1 MNEIKKLSFFIFAI
15 FLFCYFFY
23 LLDSNEILEIKH
35 DGLKSFV
42 YFGIIIFSF
51 FSILF
56 SFFCYEEI
64 KLKVLFSILPII
76 AFLQILSFGI
86 INTFL
91 SASSWKTQTL
101 IYQNKFDSSKK
112 VEFQML
118 DIGFAG
124 YEKRTVE
131 VNYITDWFFIS
142 SPYTE
147 EIFNS
152 DSDWKKVN
160 KEVNELE
167 LKD

>member
-1 MNEIKKLSFFIFAI
+1 MNEIKKLSFLIFAI

-51 FSILF
+51 FSIIFAFL
-56 SFFCYEEI
+56 SFEGI
-64 KLKVLFSILPII
+64 KLKVLFSFLPII
-76 AFLQILSFGI
+76 AFIQILNFGI
-86 INTFL
+86 INTLF
-91 SASSWKTQTL
+91 SASSWKTQT
-101 IYQNKFDSSKK
+101 IVYQNKLDDSKR
-112 VEFQML
+112 VEFQMY

-124 YEKRTVE
+124 YHKRTVE
-131 VNYITDWFFIS
+131 VNYMTDWFFIS

-152 DSDWKKVN
+152 DSDWKKVD
-160 KEVNELE
+160 KEVNELG
-167 LKD
+167 LK

>member
-1 MNEIKKLSFFIFAI
+1 MNELKKLSFFIFAI

-35 DGLKSFV
+35 DGLKFFV

-56 SFFCYEEI
+56 AFLSFEGI
-64 KLKVLFSILPII
+64 KLKILFSILPII
-76 AFLQILSFGI
+76 AFIQILNFGMLG
-86 INTFL
+86 TVFC
-91 SASSWKTQTL
+91 SSSWKTQTI
-101 IYQNKFDSSKK
+101 IYQNKLDDSKK
-112 VEFQML
+112 VEFQMY

-124 YEKRTVE
+124 YHKRTVE
-131 VNYITDWFFIS
+131 VNYMTEWFFIS

-152 DSDWKKVN
+152 DSDWKKVD
-160 KEVNELE
+160 KEVNELG
-167 LKD
+167 LK

>member
-1 MNEIKKLSFFIFAI
+1 MNEIRKLSFLLFAI

-51 FSILF
+51 FSIVFAFLSFEGMKLKILF
-56 SFFCYEEI
+56 S
-64 KLKVLFSILPII
+64 LLPII
-76 AFLQILSFGI
+76 AFLQILNFGI
-86 INTFL
+86 INTLF
-91 SASSWKTQTL
+91 SASSWKTQTI
-101 IYQNKFDSSKK
+101 IYQNKLDDSKK

-124 YEKRTVE
+124 YEERTVE
-131 VNYITDWFFIS
+131 VNYITDWFFVS
-142 SPYTE
+142 KNKGTY
-147 EIFNS
+147 NS
-152 DSDWKKVN
+152 EWTKIN

-167 LKD
+167 LKY

>member
-1 MNEIKKLSFFIFAI
+1 MKEIKKLSFLVFAI

-23 LLDSNEILEIKH
+23 LLDFNEILEIKH

-51 FSILF
+51 FSIIFAFL
-56 SFFCYEEI
+56 SFEGI

-86 INTFL
+86 LRTIFCST
-91 SASSWKTQTL
+91 SWKTQT
-101 IYQNKFDSSKK
+101 IVYQNKLDDSKK

-118 DIGFAG
+118 DKGALG
-124 YEKRTVE
+124 YRRRTIE
-131 VNYITDWFFIS
+131 VNYMTDWFFIS

-152 DSDWKKVN
+152 DSDWKKVD
-160 KEVNELE
+160 KEVNELG
-167 LKD
+167 LK